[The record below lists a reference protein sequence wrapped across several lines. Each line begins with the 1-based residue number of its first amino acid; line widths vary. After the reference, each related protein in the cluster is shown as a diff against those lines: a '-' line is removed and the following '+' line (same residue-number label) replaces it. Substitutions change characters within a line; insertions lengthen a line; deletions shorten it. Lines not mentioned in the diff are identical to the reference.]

1 MIRPSTALSSP
12 LPRLSALVIV
22 QDLVRAIEAR
32 PIWAVTLLGLF
43 IFLPALGS
51 VGLWDPWETHY
62 AEVAREMIA
71 RHDFVYPHWG
81 SAYFYSKPVLTLW
94 MIAAGLLLVGAEA
107 GAPGAPL
114 PAGVEWGV
122 RLPFALMAILLLLSV
137 WRIGRTLGG
146 PRAGLLAAFMLATSP
161 MMVFVGKQAMTDL
174 PVVACIFIGLA
185 LTLPSVFEAPAVIGA
200 RPARAAALL
209 FVLVGD
215 AELLLVASADPLPWV
230 GVLLGVLALLT
241 LLAGARIARA
251 RDRATVELAL
261 AGLAFGLGALAKG
274 LAAAALV
281 GPTFLIS
288 AAICRDLGPLRR
300 ARPLWVIGCAVLIAL
315 PWYLVLSTFPGRDEE
330 GLSFLGRFLMHD
342 HLARVFSGVH
352 GDRGGAGYYAEQ
364 LLYGFFP
371 WVCFLPLALLG
382 VGGKAAGQRRGAWVF
397 ILSFAAFS
405 YVFFTAS
412 ATKLHHYI
420 FPALP
425 ALALIVGA
433 WAAELRP
440 RALGPGAWVVVLVI
454 FAVGLHDLVERPATL
469 VHLFTYKYDRSFPR
483 GLLVAAPLL
492 LIMGAGAV
500 AAILSAVFRRLAWSG
515 WAVGLSALGLASY
528 CSHYHFNMLSPHY
541 SQAQLFRTYFEERR
555 PGEPILAYQLNWRG
569 ESFYS
574 RGQVIELMNAG
585 AADRLRAK
593 VSEAGR
599 HFILIES
606 SRFPELRGLL
616 PPSARERL
624 EIIDRSNEHF
634 YLCQVD
640 TP

>member
-1 MIRPSTALSSP
+1 MTD
-12 LPRLSALVIV
+12 LSANLSPP
-22 QDLVRAIEAR
+22 LLRLWRAIEAR
-32 PIWAVTLLGLF
+32 PVWAVTLLGLF
-43 IFLPALGS
+43 IFVPALGS

-71 RHDFVYPHWG
+71 RQDFVYPHWG
-81 SAYFYSKPVLTLW
+81 SAYFFSKPVLTLW
-94 MIAAGLLLVGAEA
+94 MIAAGLLLVGAET
-107 GAPGAPL
+107 GGPELPL

-122 RLPFALMAILLLLSV
+122 RLPFALLAILLLLAV
-137 WRIGRTLGG
+137 WRLGRTLGG
-146 PRAGLLAAFMLATSP
+146 PRAGLASAFILATSP
-161 MMVFVGKQAMTDL
+161 LMVFVGKQAMTDL

-185 LTLPSVFEAPAVIGA
+185 LTVPSAFGDRAEIGA
-200 RPARAAALL
+200 RPARLAALL
-209 FVLVGD
+209 FVLVGGSQ
-215 AELLLVASADPLPWV
+215 LVLMARAGPLPWV
-230 GVLLGVLALLT
+230 SALLGLLALLT
-241 LLAGARIARA
+241 VLVAVRIARS

-261 AGLAFGLGALAKG
+261 AGLAFGFGALAKG
-274 LAAAALV
+274 LAVAALV
-281 GPTFLIS
+281 GPTFLIA
-288 AAICRDLGPLRR
+288 AAISRDLGPIRR
-300 ARPLWVIGCAVLIAL
+300 ARPGWVILCALLIAL
-315 PWYLVLSTFPGRDEE
+315 PWYLVLSTFSGRDEE

-382 VGGKAAGQRRGAWVF
+382 VGTTRPRERQGAWIF
-397 ILSFAAFS
+397 MMSFAAFS

-425 ALALIVGA
+425 ALALVVGC
-433 WAAELRP
+433 WAAGLRH
-440 RALGPGAWVVVLVI
+440 RALGPGAAVVALVI
-454 FAVGLHDLVERPATL
+454 FAVGLHDLVDAPATL

-483 GLLVAAPLL
+483 GLIVAPALL
-492 LIMGAGAV
+492 LILGGGAALAI
-500 AAILSAVFRRLAWSG
+500 AAGVLRRPALSTLAI
-515 WAVGLSALGLASY
+515 GLSALGLASY

-555 PGEPILAYQLNWRG
+555 AGEPILAYQLNWRG
-569 ESFYS
+569 EAFYS
-574 RGQVIELMNAG
+574 RGQVVELMNAG

-593 VSEAGR
+593 VGEPGR
-599 HFILIES
+599 HFILIENT
-606 SRFPELRGLL
+606 RFTELRNLL
-616 PPSARERL
+616 PAPARERL